1 MLDSKL
7 KGQGKIKKLRTGA
20 VVSALA
26 VSIASLS
33 HTVGAEEV
41 APKPVNVEAPKA
53 EVVET
58 TTPAVATKEEVA
70 TKEAEAKK
78 ADQKVVE
85 AKQAV
90 KDAKR
95 ATNEADSLVNEKT
108 EAVKKAEDFAK
119 KASPAVIAEAEKEVV
134 KAESAVPVKEEAVK
148 QAEAKATEATKAVS
162 AQEAVVAEKEATQA
176 TKEKALTSAT
186 EAVQIA
192 TDALNGKGL
201 ENAKEAQKEAVEAER
216 TSKQAQIV
224 AETALTEAEEA
235 NQATRAQIEGTK
247 ADIATKTQAVSDA
260 KAHQEQAEQA
270 VSTATQAVVDAKANL
285 TRYTTGSIV
294 LKSDMVD
301 VIKEKIQ
308 LKNYYFSIP
317 RNKLTKEDVEKYNA
331 KNKELRDKITSLIGD
346 NIASKSYTPTASELA
361 DKTQYD
367 VNNLP
372 KEVRDDLTLF
382 AADLISNLREQLGLT
397 DVVVT
402 KDSFEFAEKVAK
414 EYIKGG
420 WSWAMS
426 EDYESRGGRGH
437 YAKGIHAVAD
447 AYGLNGVHPTEEE
460 LNKGI
465 QAYENSVIRSLPPTG
480 GLTKADMK
488 STLFESV
495 ADLVSNEHDYGHL
508 SGTLVFDEPDETVY
522 SGGFAQSISNDA
534 YTNHFITHITESSV
548 KGSTFNTTE
557 LENPYTT
564 ARKNRAQAEA
574 LVAEKEQLKSQAEE
588 TLKTL
593 LLGIQAY
600 ENSVIRSLP
609 PTGGLTKADMKSTL
623 FESVA
628 DLVSN
633 EHDYGHLSGTLVFD
647 EPDETVY
654 SGGFAQSISN
664 DAYTNHFITHITES
678 SVKGSTFNTTELE
691 NPYTTARK
699 NRAQAEALVAEK
711 EQLKSQAEET
721 LKTANQTVAE
731 AETALQ
737 SANSNLKAQEA
748 QLKDTVALK
757 QALQSATTT
766 HNQAV
771 VTLSNA
777 NALVATLSA
786 TKADKE
792 AKLAELKATAK
803 QAEKEL
809 NQAKEETKAEKAT
822 LSSLQEKAEEATQ
835 AVSVAKEALDQAKA
849 QVVSSKELVQELKVA
864 AKELET
870 RKAELKDA
878 EEALKEAKA
887 NQATAQEALEAKE
900 KVAKEANKVYATA
913 KASYE
918 AEQARLQAEEL
929 KKHPVTEKGIPEV
942 RPALPEFVLPTTPSV
957 PSVPSVPVAPVVPVV
972 PTTPRVEVPVV
983 NNNGGVV
990 GQDKAKVDVVAK
1002 QKTETKT
1009 TKDSQAGKW
1018 IESAGRWWYQH
1029 EDGSYTSNGW
1039 EQIKGTWYYFDN
1051 TGWMQTGWV
1060 KTGGS
1065 WYYLTETGSLA
1076 TGWVKDNGTWYYL
1089 KENGKMATGW
1099 VKDNDTWYYLDSA
1112 GAMKTGWFT
1121 VSGKWYYAYSSG
1133 ALAVNTTTPDGYTV
1147 NGNGEWV

>member
-1 MLDSKL
+1 MFDSKL
-7 KGQGKIKKLRTGA
+7 KGHGKIKKLRTGA

-26 VSIASLS
+26 VSIASLA

-78 ADQKVVE
+78 ADQAVVE

-119 KASPAVIAEAEKEVV
+119 KASPAVITEAEKAVV
-134 KAESAVPVKEEAVK
+134 KAEAEVPAKAEAVK
-148 QAEAKATEATKAVS
+148 NAEAKATEASQAVS
-162 AQEAVVAEKEATQA
+162 AQEAVVAEKEANQA
-176 TKEKALTSAT
+176 IKEKALTSAT
-186 EAVQIA
+186 DAVQIA
-192 TDALNGKGL
+192 TDAVNGKGL
-201 ENAKEAQKEAVEAER
+201 ENAKEAQKEAVEAEK
-216 TSKQAQIV
+216 TSKQAQTD
-224 AETALTEAEEA
+224 AETALKNAENA
-235 NQATRAQIEGTK
+235 NQATQAQIKNTQ

-270 VSTATQAVVDAKANL
+270 LKAVTAEVNALIESSKPLAK
-285 TRYTTGSIV
+285 GSIQFKEAFV
-294 LKSDMVD
+294 SK
-301 VIKEKIQ
+301 IKEKIQ
-308 LKNYYFSIP
+308 LNKDYWAIP
-317 RNKLTKEDVEKYNA
+317 DNKLTQADIDKFEA
-331 KNKELRDKITSLIGD
+331 RNKELKKEITDMVGDSIQSKNLILSEADK
-346 NIASKSYTPTASELA
+346 A

-382 AADLISNLREQLGLT
+382 AADLISNLREQLGLS

-420 WSWAMS
+420 WSIARL
-426 EDYESRGGRGH
+426 EEFIARGGRGH

-447 AYGLNGVHPTEEE
+447 AYGLNGIHPTEAEM
-460 LNKGI
+460 NKGR
-465 QAYENSVIRSLPPTG
+465 QGYENSVTRSLPPTG
-480 GLTKADMK
+480 IITKADMK

-495 ADLVSNEHDYGHL
+495 VDLVSNEQDYGHL
-508 SGTLVFDEPDETVY
+508 EGMLVFDEPNEIVY

-534 YTNHFITHITESSV
+534 YITHFITKITGSRA
-548 KGSTFNTTE
+548 KGSKFNTAEIT
-557 LENPYTT
+557 NPYTV
-564 ARKNRAQAEA
+564 ARKGDSTNTNLEA
-574 LVAEKEQLKSQAEE
+574 KKAEKA
-588 TLKTL
+588 
-593 LLGIQAY
+593 
-600 ENSVIRSLP
+600 
-609 PTGGLTKADMKSTL
+609 
-623 FESVA
+623 
-628 DLVSN
+628 
-633 EHDYGHLSGTLVFD
+633 
-647 EPDETVY
+647 
-654 SGGFAQSISN
+654 
-664 DAYTNHFITHITES
+664 
-678 SVKGSTFNTTELE
+678 
-691 NPYTTARK
+691 
-699 NRAQAEALVAEK
+699 
-711 EQLKSQAEET
+711 QAEET
-721 LKTANQTVAE
+721 LKTANQAVSE

-737 SANSNLKAQEA
+737 TANSNLKAQEA

-771 VTLSNA
+771 VALSNA

-792 AKLAELKATAK
+792 AKLAELKEVK
-803 QAEKEL
+803 QQAEKEF

-822 LSSLQEKAEEATQ
+822 LSSLQAKAEEATQ
-835 AVSVAKEALDQAKA
+835 AVSVAKEALKEAEA
-849 QVVSSKELVQELKVA
+849 NVTSSKELVQDLKAA

-887 NQATAQEALEAKE
+887 NQAIAQEALEAKE
-900 KVAKEANKVYATA
+900 KVAKEAHKAYAVA

-929 KKHPVTEKGIPEV
+929 KKHPVTP
-942 RPALPEFVLPTTPSV
+942 VL
-957 PSVPSVPVAPVVPVV
+957 

-983 NNNGGVV
+983 NNNGGVA

-1009 TKDSQAGKW
+1009 TKDSQAGNW
-1018 IESAGRWWYQH
+1018 IESSGRWWYQH
-1029 EDGSYTSNGW
+1029 KDGSYTTNGW

-1060 KTGGS
+1060 KTDGS
-1065 WYYLTETGSLA
+1065 WYYLNETGSLA

-1147 NGNGEWV
+1147 NDNGEWV

>member
-1 MLDSKL
+1 MFDSKL
-7 KGQGKIKKLRTGA
+7 KGHGKIKKLHTGA

-26 VSIASLS
+26 VSIASLA

-78 ADQKVVE
+78 ADQAVVE

-119 KASPAVIAEAEKEVV
+119 KASPAVITEAEKAVV
-134 KAESAVPVKEEAVK
+134 KAEAEVPAKAEAVK
-148 QAEAKATEATKAVS
+148 QAEEKATEANQAVS
-162 AQEAVVAEKEATQA
+162 AQEAVVTEKEATQA

-192 TDALNGKGL
+192 TDAVNGKGL
-201 ENAKEAQKEAVEAER
+201 ENAKEAQKEAVEAEN
-216 TSKQAQIV
+216 TSKQVQTD
-224 AETALTEAEEA
+224 AETALKEAEKA
-235 NQATRAQIEGTK
+235 NQATTAQIEETK
-247 ADIATKTQAVSDA
+247 AEIATKTQAVSDA
-260 KAHQEQAEQA
+260 KAHQAQAEQA
-270 VSTATQAVVDAKANL
+270 LKAVTAEVEALIESSKPLAK
-285 TRYTTGSIV
+285 GSIQFKEAFV
-294 LKSDMVD
+294 SK
-301 VIKEKIQ
+301 IKEKIQ
-308 LKNYYFSIP
+308 LNKDYWAIP
-317 RNKLTKEDVEKYNA
+317 DNKLTQADIDKFEA
-331 KNKELRDKITSLIGD
+331 RNKELKKEITDMVGDSIQSKNLVLSEADKADKI
-346 NIASKSYTPTASELA
+346 
-361 DKTQYD
+361 QYD

-372 KEVRDDLTLF
+372 KEIRDDLTLF

-420 WSWAMS
+420 WSIARR
-426 EDYESRGGRGH
+426 EDYRARGGHGH
-437 YAKGIHAVAD
+437 YAKGIHSVAD
-447 AYGLNGVHPTEEE
+447 AYGLNGLHPTEEQM
-460 LNKGI
+460 NKGI
-465 QAYENSVIRSLPPTG
+465 QGYENSVIQSVPSTRVW
-480 GLTKADMK
+480 TKSYMK
-488 STLFESV
+488 SNLFTSL
-495 ADLVSNEHDYGHL
+495 ADLVSNEQDYGHL
-508 SGTLVFDEPDETVY
+508 VGILRFDEPKEMVY

-534 YTNHFITHITESSV
+534 YTTHFITGITGSRA
-548 KGSTFNTTE
+548 KGSKFNTTE
-557 LENPYTT
+557 ITNPYTV
-564 ARKNRAQAEA
+564 ARKGDSTNTKLEA
-574 LVAEKEQLKSQAEE
+574 KKAEKA
-588 TLKTL
+588 
-593 LLGIQAY
+593 
-600 ENSVIRSLP
+600 
-609 PTGGLTKADMKSTL
+609 
-623 FESVA
+623 
-628 DLVSN
+628 
-633 EHDYGHLSGTLVFD
+633 
-647 EPDETVY
+647 
-654 SGGFAQSISN
+654 
-664 DAYTNHFITHITES
+664 
-678 SVKGSTFNTTELE
+678 
-691 NPYTTARK
+691 
-699 NRAQAEALVAEK
+699 
-711 EQLKSQAEET
+711 QAEET
-721 LKTANQTVAE
+721 LKTANQAVAD

-737 SANSNLKAQEA
+737 TANSSLKAQEA

-757 QALQSATTT
+757 QNLQSATTT

-771 VTLSNA
+771 VALSNA

-803 QAEKEL
+803 QAEKEF
-809 NQAKEETKAEKAT
+809 NQAKAETKAEKAT
-822 LSSLQEKAEEATQ
+822 LSSLQAKAEEATQ
-835 AVSVAKEALDQAKA
+835 AVSVAKEALKEAEA
-849 QVVSSKELVQELKVA
+849 TVTASKELVQDLKVA
-864 AKELET
+864 TKELET

-887 NQATAQEALEAKE
+887 NQTTAQEALEAKE
-900 KVAKEANKVYATA
+900 KEAKEASKAYATA

-957 PSVPSVPVAPVVPVV
+957 PSAPVAPVVPVV
-972 PTTPRVEVPVV
+972 STTPRVEVPVV
-983 NNNGGVV
+983 NNNGGVS
-990 GQDKAKVDVVAK
+990 GQDKAKAKVDVVAK

-1009 TKDSQAGKW
+1009 TKDSQAGNW

-1029 EDGSYTSNGW
+1029 EDGSYTTNGW

-1065 WYYLTETGSLA
+1065 WYYLNETGSLA

-1089 KENGKMATGW
+1089 KDSGKMATGW
-1099 VKDNDTWYYLDSA
+1099 VKDNNTWYYLDSA

-1147 NGNGEWV
+1147 NGNGEWE

>member
-1 MLDSKL
+1 MFDSKL
-7 KGQGKIKKLRTGA
+7 KGHGKIKKLRTGA

-26 VSIASLS
+26 VSIASLA

-41 APKPVNVEAPKA
+41 APKPVDVTAPKA

-78 ADQKVVE
+78 ADQEVAE
-85 AKQAV
+85 ATQAV

-119 KASPAVIAEAEKEVV
+119 KASPAVIAEAEKAVV
-134 KAESAVPVKEEAVK
+134 KAEADVPAKAEAVK
-148 QAEAKATEATKAVS
+148 QAEAKAEKASQAVS
-162 AQEAVVAEKEATQA
+162 AQEAVVAEKETTQNE
-176 TKEKALTSAT
+176 KEKALTSAT

-192 TDALNGKGL
+192 TDAINGKGL
-201 ENAKEAQKEAVEAER
+201 ENAKEAQKEATEAEK
-216 TSKQAQIV
+216 TSKQAQTD
-224 AETALTEAEEA
+224 AETALKNAETA
-235 NQATRAQIEGTK
+235 NQATKAQIEETK

-260 KAHQEQAEQA
+260 KAHQAQAEQA
-270 VSTATQAVVDAKANL
+270 LKAVTAEVNALIESSKPLAK
-285 TRYTTGSIV
+285 GSIQF
-294 LKSDMVD
+294 KEAFISK
-301 VIKEKIQ
+301 IKEKIQ
-308 LKNYYFSIP
+308 LNKDYWAIP
-317 RNKLTKEDVEKYNA
+317 DNKLTQADIDKFEA
-331 KNKELRDKITSLIGD
+331 RNKELKKEITDMVGDSIQSKNLVLSEADK
-346 NIASKSYTPTASELA
+346 A

-367 VNNLP
+367 VNTLP

-382 AADLISNLREQLGLT
+382 AADLISNLREQLGLS

-420 WSWAMS
+420 WSFATN
-426 EDYESRGGRGH
+426 ELYRSRGGHGH

-447 AYGLNGVHPTEEE
+447 AYGLNGSHPTEAEMD
-460 LNKGI
+460 KGI
-465 QAYENSVIRSLPPTG
+465 QGYENSVTRSLPIEG
-480 GLTKADMK
+480 AVTKSEMK
-488 STLFESV
+488 TYLFKSMTN
-495 ADLVSNEHDYGHL
+495 LVSSERDYGHL
-508 SGTLVFDEPDETVY
+508 AGTLVFDEPNETVY

-534 YTNHFITHITESSV
+534 YVNHFITKITGSRA
-548 KGSTFNTTE
+548 KGSKFNTTE
-557 LENPYTT
+557 ITNPYTV
-564 ARKNRAQAEA
+564 ARKGASTNTKLEA
-574 LVAEKEQLKSQAEE
+574 KKAEKA
-588 TLKTL
+588 
-593 LLGIQAY
+593 
-600 ENSVIRSLP
+600 
-609 PTGGLTKADMKSTL
+609 
-623 FESVA
+623 
-628 DLVSN
+628 
-633 EHDYGHLSGTLVFD
+633 
-647 EPDETVY
+647 
-654 SGGFAQSISN
+654 
-664 DAYTNHFITHITES
+664 
-678 SVKGSTFNTTELE
+678 
-691 NPYTTARK
+691 
-699 NRAQAEALVAEK
+699 
-711 EQLKSQAEET
+711 QAEET
-721 LKTANQTVAE
+721 LKTANQTVTE

-737 SANSNLKAQEA
+737 TANSNLKAQEA

-757 QALQSATTT
+757 QNLQSATTT

-792 AKLAELKATAK
+792 AKLAELKAIAK
-803 QAEKEL
+803 QAEKEF
-809 NQAKEETKAEKAT
+809 NQAKAETKAEKAT
-822 LSSLQEKAEEATQ
+822 LSSLQAKAEEATQ
-835 AVSVAKEALDQAKA
+835 AVSVTKEALKEAEA
-849 QVVSSKELVQELKVA
+849 TVTASKELVQDLKVA
-864 AKELET
+864 TKELET

-887 NQATAQEALEAKE
+887 NQATAQEALEEKE
-900 KVAKEANKVYATA
+900 KVAKEAHKAYAVA

-929 KKHPVTEKGIPEV
+929 KKHPVTP
-942 RPALPEFVLPTTPSV
+942 VLPTI
-957 PSVPSVPVAPVVPVV
+957 
-972 PTTPRVEVPVV
+972 PRVEVPVV
-983 NNNGGVV
+983 NNNGGVA

-1009 TKDSQAGKW
+1009 TKDSQAGNW
-1018 IESAGRWWYQH
+1018 IESSGRWWYQH
-1029 EDGSYTSNGW
+1029 KDGSYTTNGW

-1060 KTGGS
+1060 KTDGS
-1065 WYYLTETGSLA
+1065 WYYLNETGSLA

-1147 NGNGEWV
+1147 NDNGEWV

>member
-1 MLDSKL
+1 MFDSKL
-7 KGQGKIKKLRTGA
+7 KGHGKIKKLRTGA

-26 VSIASLS
+26 VSIASLA

-78 ADQKVVE
+78 AGQTVVE

-108 EAVKKAEDFAK
+108 EAVKKTEDFAK
-119 KASPAVIAEAEKEVV
+119 KASPAVITEAEKAVV
-134 KAESAVPVKEEAVK
+134 KAESAVPAK
-148 QAEAKATEATKAVS
+148 AEALKNAEVKATEANQAVS

-192 TDALNGKGL
+192 TDAVNGKGL
-201 ENAKEAQKEAVEAER
+201 ENAKEAQKEAVEAGK
-216 TSKQAQIV
+216 TSKQAQAD
-224 AETALTEAEEA
+224 AETALKNAEKA
-235 NQATRAQIEGTK
+235 NQATKAQIEETK

-260 KAHQEQAEQA
+260 KAEQEKADQAVTDLTAEYNQA
-270 VSTATQAVVDAKANL
+270 VSALKAIQNTKQGTITLAPKFIEAVKARVALLKAVENGEYNDRL
-285 TRYTTGSIV
+285 DEVPVKFKETRAEI
-294 LKSDMVD
+294 L
-301 VIKEKIQ
+301 
-308 LKNYYFSIP
+308 
-317 RNKLTKEDVEKYNA
+317 
-331 KNKELRDKITSLIGD
+331 
-346 NIASKSYTPTASELA
+346 
-361 DKTQYD
+361 KTQLENAQINHFVPVESDSKDTKKYD
-367 VNNLP
+367 LNNLP
-372 KEVRDDLTLF
+372 EDFKRDLTLY
-382 AADLISNLREQLGLT
+382 AADLTNQMRRQLGLS
-397 DVVVT
+397 DVKVT
-402 KDSFEFAEKVAK
+402 EDSFHFADKIAREYEKDGVTPELLDSYRAKKNGHGHYAVGINKVAK
-414 EYIKGG
+414 EYGLNDG
-420 WSWAMS
+420 MS
-426 EDYESRGGRGH
+426 ETDRKEGEGRG
-437 YAKGIHAVAD
+437 
-447 AYGLNGVHPTEEE
+447 L
-460 LNKGI
+460 
-465 QAYENSVIRSLPPTG
+465 QSYENSVNFIETNPKKKSELEY
-480 GLTKADMK
+480 LTKSEIRTKLYESLVMFV
-488 STLFESV
+488 STE
-495 ADLVSNEHDYGHL
+495 NDYGHTR
-508 SGTLVFDEPDETVY
+508 GTLGFEKGDTTLY
-522 SGGFAQSISNDA
+522 YGGFGASQVA
-534 YTNHFITHITESSV
+534 GMYTLHTVPGIPETFMAS
-548 KGSTFNTTE
+548 STFSRTE
-557 LENPYTT
+557 VENPYTK
-564 ARKNRAQAEA
+564 ARDTDSVKKAEA
-574 LVAEKEQLKSQAEE
+574 LVATKKEEKA
-588 TLKTL
+588 
-593 LLGIQAY
+593 
-600 ENSVIRSLP
+600 
-609 PTGGLTKADMKSTL
+609 
-623 FESVA
+623 
-628 DLVSN
+628 
-633 EHDYGHLSGTLVFD
+633 
-647 EPDETVY
+647 
-654 SGGFAQSISN
+654 
-664 DAYTNHFITHITES
+664 
-678 SVKGSTFNTTELE
+678 
-691 NPYTTARK
+691 
-699 NRAQAEALVAEK
+699 
-711 EQLKSQAEET
+711 QAEET

-737 SANSNLKAQEA
+737 TANSNLKAQEA

-771 VTLSNA
+771 VALSNA

-792 AKLAELKATAK
+792 AKLAELKEVK
-803 QAEKEL
+803 QQAEKEF
-809 NQAKEETKAEKAT
+809 NQAKAETNAEKAT

-835 AVSVAKEALDQAKA
+835 AVSVAKEALDLAKA
-849 QVVSSKELVQELKVA
+849 SVTASKELVQDLKVA

-900 KVAKEANKVYATA
+900 KVAKEANKAYATA

-918 AEQARLQAEEL
+918 AEEL

-942 RPALPEFVLPTTPSV
+942 RPALPEYVLPTTSSV
-957 PSVPSVPVAPVVPVV
+957 PS
-972 PTTPRVEVPVV
+972 VPVV
-983 NNNGGVV
+983 NNNGGVS
-990 GQDKAKVDVVAK
+990 GQDKSKVGVVAK
-1002 QKTETKT
+1002 QKTEAKT
-1009 TKDSQAGKW
+1009 AKDSQTGNW

-1029 EDGSYTSNGW
+1029 EDGSYTTNGW

-1051 TGWMQTGWV
+1051 KGWMQTGWV

-1065 WYYLTETGSLA
+1065 WYYLNETGSLA

-1099 VKDNDTWYYLDSA
+1099 VKDNDTWYYLDRA

-1121 VSGKWYYAYSSG
+1121 VSAKWYYAYSSG

>member
-1 MLDSKL
+1 M
-7 KGQGKIKKLRTGA
+7 KKSTIAMTA
-20 VVSALA
+20 VT
-26 VSIASLS
+26 IASLA

-58 TTPAVATKEEVA
+58 TTPAVVTKEEVA

-78 ADQKVVE
+78 ADQAVVE

-95 ATNEADSLVNEKT
+95 ATNEADSLVNEKAD
-108 EAVKKAEDFAK
+108 AVKRAEDFAK
-119 KASPAVIAEAEKEVV
+119 KASPAVITEAEKAVV
-134 KAESAVPVKEEAVK
+134 KAEAEVPAKAEAVK
-148 QAEAKATEATKAVS
+148 NAEAKATEASQVVS
-162 AQEAVVAEKEATQA
+162 AQEAVVTEKETAQA

-192 TDALNGKGL
+192 TDAVNGKGL
-201 ENAKEAQKEAVEAER
+201 ENAKEAQKEAVEAEK
-216 TSKQAQIV
+216 TSKQAQTD
-224 AETALTEAEEA
+224 AETALKEAEKA
-235 NQATRAQIEGTK
+235 NQATKAQIEATK
-247 ADIATKTQAVSDA
+247 AEIATKTQALSDA
-260 KAHQEQAEQA
+260 KAHQTQAEQA
-270 VSTATQAVVDAKANL
+270 LKAVTAEVEALIESSKPLAK
-285 TRYTTGSIV
+285 GSIQFKEAFV
-294 LKSDMVD
+294 SK
-301 VIKEKIQ
+301 IKEKIQ
-308 LKNYYFSIP
+308 LNKDYWAIP
-317 RNKLTKEDVEKYNA
+317 DNKLTQADIDKFEA
-331 KNKELRDKITSLIGD
+331 RNKELKKEITDMVGSSIQSKNLVLSEADK
-346 NIASKSYTPTASELA
+346 A

-372 KEVRDDLTLF
+372 KEIRDDLTLF

-420 WSWAMS
+420 WSIARR
-426 EDYESRGGRGH
+426 EEIVAKGGHGH
-437 YAKGIHAVAD
+437 YAIGINKIAKE
-447 AYGLNGVHPTEEE
+447 YGLNDGQSDKQRKEAE
-460 LNKGI
+460 LRGG
-465 QAYENSVIRSLPPTG
+465 QSYENSVNFVANSSDGSKELVY
-480 GLTKADMK
+480 LTKAELRTK
-488 STLFESV
+488 VFES
-495 ADLVSNEHDYGHL
+495 LVSFVSTEKDYGHAKDTL
-508 SGTLVFDEPDETVY
+508 GFEKVAGTLY
-522 SGGFAQSISNDA
+522 YGGFGASQVPGMFTVHTVPGIPDSYMKN
-534 YTNHFITHITESSV
+534 
-548 KGSTFNTTE
+548 STFNRTE
-557 LENPYTT
+557 ITNPYTV
-564 ARKNRAQAEA
+564 ARKGASTNTKLEAKKAEEAQAE
-574 LVAEKEQLKSQAEE
+574 Q
-588 TLKTL
+588 
-593 LLGIQAY
+593 
-600 ENSVIRSLP
+600 
-609 PTGGLTKADMKSTL
+609 
-623 FESVA
+623 
-628 DLVSN
+628 
-633 EHDYGHLSGTLVFD
+633 
-647 EPDETVY
+647 
-654 SGGFAQSISN
+654 
-664 DAYTNHFITHITES
+664 
-678 SVKGSTFNTTELE
+678 
-691 NPYTTARK
+691 
-699 NRAQAEALVAEK
+699 
-711 EQLKSQAEET
+711 T

-737 SANSNLKAQEA
+737 TANSNLKSQEA
-748 QLKDTVALK
+748 QLKDTVVLK

-771 VTLSNA
+771 VALSNA

-792 AKLAELKATAK
+792 AKL
-803 QAEKEL
+803 
-809 NQAKEETKAEKAT
+809 
-822 LSSLQEKAEEATQ
+822 
-835 AVSVAKEALDQAKA
+835 
-849 QVVSSKELVQELKVA
+849 
-864 AKELET
+864 
-870 RKAELKDA
+870 AELKDA

-900 KVAKEANKVYATA
+900 KEAKEAHKAYATA

-942 RPALPEFVLPTTPSV
+942 RPALPEYILPANPVLPNV
-957 PSVPSVPVAPVVPVV
+957 PSTPVAPVSPVV
-972 PTTPRVEVPVV
+972 PTTPRVEVPVM
-983 NNNGGVV
+983 NNNGGVS

-1002 QKTETKT
+1002 QKMETKT
-1009 TKDSQAGKW
+1009 KKDSQAGNW

-1029 EDGSYTSNGW
+1029 EDGSYTTNGW

-1065 WYYLTETGSLA
+1065 WYYLNETGSLA

-1089 KENGKMATGW
+1089 KDSGKMATGW

-1133 ALAVNTTTPDGYTV
+1133 ALAMNTTTPDGYTV